1 MATISLSTCWN
12 SPRHTD
18 GYEMIAEIAALGFS
32 HVELSHGVR
41 LSLVPGVV
49 RALDEGLI
57 KVSSTHNFCPLPP
70 GVNSA
75 APNLFTPS
83 SADERIIR
91 QWDRYTRRSI
101 DFARQ
106 VGASVMVAHLGDI
119 EFGWGNPAKNVHA
132 VMESRNANTE
142 RGLEKLRRAAADCV
156 NKAKKRKAEYWHRV
170 ITNLEQ
176 MVPIAKKNGLTI
188 GAEIREKCVEL
199 PFDSDFPELLGMFP
213 AGSGLAY
220 WHDVGHAH
228 LKEKMGVIDHEEHL
242 QLLGDRLAGFHVHD
256 VSGFKD
262 HQPPG
267 TGEIDFEM
275 VAQFMKPEHLLTLE
289 LHPRLSPNEIV
300 EARDFLEGLVGVAA

>member
-32 HVELSHGVR
+32 HAELSHGIR
-41 LSLVPGVV
+41 LSLVPGIM

-57 KVSSTHNFCPLPP
+57 KISSTHNFCPLPP

-83 SADERIIR
+83 SADDRIIM

-101 DFARQ
+101 DFANQ
-106 VGASVMVAHLGDI
+106 VGAKIMVAHLGDV
-119 EFGWGNPAKNVHA
+119 EFGWGDPSKGVHA
-132 VMESRNANTE
+132 VMEGRNADTE
-142 RGLEKLRRAAADCV
+142 RGLEKLRKVAADCV
-156 NKAKKRKAEYWHRV
+156 VKAKKRKDDYWDRV
-170 ITNLEQ
+170 LSNLDH
-176 MVPIAKKNGLTI
+176 MVPIAKEKGLTI
-188 GAEIREKCVEL
+188 GAEVREKCVEL
-199 PFDSDFPELLGMFP
+199 PFDTDFPELFEKFP
-213 AGSGLAY
+213 AGSGLDY

-228 LKEKMGVIDHEEHL
+228 LKEKMGLIDHEEHL
-242 QLLGDRLAGFHVHD
+242 ELLGHRLAGFHVHD

-267 TGEIDFEM
+267 TGEINFEM
-275 VAQFMKPEHLLTLE
+275 VARFMKPGHLLVLE

-300 EARDFLEGLVGVAA
+300 EARYFLEGLVGVAA